1 MLKHMY
7 AYTHLSPVPACQN
20 RINLFGSQMENQV
33 EWEWDH
39 DGGKKLLQKKHIE
52 KEWYE
57 GKWQIFSKQ
66 DDELEQEEGKKII
79 ETKFFFLLFFH
90 RYVSFLFLTVDW
102 YVHHLDTY
110 LQYTRI
116 YLYLRAL

>member
-7 AYTHLSPVPACQN
+7 AYTHLSPVPVCQN

-66 DDELEQEEGKKII
+66 DDELEQEEGKKLL
-79 ETKFFFLLFFH
+79 KRNSFFSYFSIGMCRFCFL
-90 RYVSFLFLTVDW
+90 
-102 YVHHLDTY
+102 
-110 LQYTRI
+110 Q
-116 YLYLRAL
+116 